1 MAPFV
6 ILDRDGVINAD
17 SPDYIKSASE
27 WLPLPG
33 SVEAIARLTAAGC
46 QVFVA
51 TNQAGIARGKLSLA
65 ALEAIHQRM
74 IAEVADAGGLIVD
87 IQYCPH
93 HPDDQCQCRKPQ
105 PGMLLTLAA
114 RHDLDLR
121 EGYFVGDSAKDLE
134 AAAAAELPDSPLAQM
149 QPQLL
154 RLPPQQSQPAPALRP
169 PGWRARAPRRRRRC
183 CRA

>member
-87 IQYCPH
+87 IQYCH
-93 HPDDQCQCRKPQ
+93 IIIDQCQCRKPQ

-114 RHDLDLR
+114 RHDLDSGRATLW
-121 EGYFVGDSAKDLE
+121 DSAKDLE
-134 AAAAAELPDSPLAQM
+134 AAAAADCQGVLVLTGNGKETLRSFPDHQATFTDLAEFVDHL
-149 QPQLL
+149 LL
-154 RLPPQQSQPAPALRP
+154 R
-169 PGWRARAPRRRRRC
+169 
-183 CRA
+183 

>member
-33 SVEAIARLTAAGC
+33 SVEAIARLTAAGY

-51 TNQAGIARGKLSLA
+51 TNQAGIARGKLSLS
-65 ALEAIHQRM
+65 ALESIHQRM
-74 IAEVADAGGLIVD
+74 LNEVSAAGGSIVD

-134 AAAAAELPDSPLAQM
+134 AAAAADCQGVLVLTGNGKETLRSFPDHQATFTDLAEFVDHL
-149 QPQLL
+149 LL
-154 RLPPQQSQPAPALRP
+154 R
-169 PGWRARAPRRRRRC
+169 
-183 CRA
+183 